1 MAWDNAAKNLTAKV
15 ITMVESGL
23 KYDAINYRDP
33 ITVGAFQ
40 WYGTRAAAVL
50 RRMRTENPSSWVGVA
65 ASLNSALDAHSD
77 ADSWWTS
84 RYLTTTEGNSI
95 KPVLSN
101 NVAIQHSQA
110 LADFEGYKNAY
121 VRQGGNAEGNT
132 QAMIFWFTMWHQTP
146 ARALNVLRS
155 AGVNATIDRLY
166 TFCMN
171 EPTFSRYRTRYTDA
185 RNIIKSGD
193 SSGINLFN
201 TPTPTPDPVD
211 PLDPGGDSAPDG
223 TGPIISTSLNYIR
236 KHGNELHLIMK
247 DGKTL
252 IAYPIQSNHWAFK
265 VTDVTGVPTDPGTV
279 PIDDPTPPPPAGDN
293 PGTKALAWMMA
304 NQEKWDYSQGA
315 GRLNPFASGYTDCS
329 GATYLAYLQTSGLK
343 IGTYTTPQSSFG
355 QLITT
360 DREKIRA
367 GIGLLPGDLIFYRNY
382 VRAGWPY
389 NHVEM
394 YTGNASRQTI
404 GQVGSTAPGPSL
416 HPMNRYLDWGRLAV
430 MARRPWA

>member
-65 ASLNSALDAHSD
+65 STLVASLDAHSNS
-77 ADSWWTS
+77 DSWWTS

-95 KPVLSN
+95 KPVLAAN
-101 NVAIQHSQA
+101 IAIQHNQA
-110 LADFEGYKNAY
+110 LIDFEGYKNSYA
-121 VRQGGNAEGNT
+121 RQGGDAEGNT
-132 QAMIFWFTMWHQTP
+132 QAMIFWFTMWHQNP
-146 ARALNVLRS
+146 SRALNVLRS
-155 AGVNATIDRLY
+155 AGINSTIDRLY
-166 TFCMN
+166 TYCMN
-171 EPTFSRYRTRYTDA
+171 EPTFSQYRTRYAEA
-185 RNIIKSGD
+185 RNIIKAGN
-193 SSGINLFN
+193 SSGIDLFSVGSY
-201 TPTPTPDPVD
+201 TSAPVD
-211 PLDPGGDSAPDG
+211 PDEPVGEAPPDG
-223 TGPIISTSLNYIR
+223 AEPIITTNLNYIR
-236 KHGNELHLIMK
+236 KHGNNLHLTMR

-252 IAYPIQSNHWAFK
+252 IAYPVQSNHWSFK

-279 PIDDPTPPPPAGDN
+279 PIPDPTPPPAGDN
-293 PGTKALAWMMA
+293 PGTKALAWVMSHLGTW
-304 NQEKWDYSQGA
+304 KYGQGP
-315 GRLNPFASGYTDCS
+315 GRLNPFTSGYSDCS
-329 GATYLAYLQTSGLK
+329 GMTYLAYLQTSGLK

-355 QLITT
+355 KLITT
-360 DREKIRA
+360 DREQIRA
-367 GIGLLPGDLIFYRNY
+367 GVGLLPGDIILYRNY

-394 YTGNASRQTI
+394 YTGNANRDTVGHPGGTGPTI
-404 GQVGSTAPGPSL
+404 
-416 HPMNRYLDWGRLAV
+416 HPMNKYLNWGKLAV

>member
-1 MAWDNAAKNLTAKV
+1 MWDNAAKNLTAKV

-65 ASLNSALDAHSD
+65 STLNSALDAHSND
-77 ADSWWTS
+77 DRWWTS

-95 KPVLSN
+95 KPVLVN

-121 VRQGGNAEGNT
+121 VNQGGDANGNT

-146 ARALNVLRS
+146 SRALNVLRS
-155 AGVNATIDRLY
+155 AGINATIDRLY

-171 EPTFSRYRTRYTDA
+171 EPTFSQYRTRYTEA
-185 RNIIKSGD
+185 RNIIKAGD
-193 SSGINLFN
+193 SSGIDLFSVGSY
-201 TPTPTPDPVD
+201 TPTPVD
-211 PLDPGGDSAPDG
+211 PDEPVGDAGPDG
-223 TGPIISTSLNYIR
+223 DGPTITTSLNYIR
-236 KHGNELHLIMK
+236 KHGNNLHLVMN
-247 DGKTL
+247 DGKTFT
-252 IAYPIQSNHWAFK
+252 AYPVQSNHWSLK
-265 VTDVTGVPTDPGTV
+265 VTEVSGVPTDPSTV
-279 PIDDPTPPPPAGDN
+279 PITGDTTPPPAGDN
-293 PGTKALAWMMA
+293 PGTKALAWMMS
-304 NQEKWDYSQGA
+304 NVERWGYGQGP
-315 GRLNPFASGYTDCS
+315 GRLNPFVSGYGDCS
-329 GATYLAYLQTSGLK
+329 SMTYLAYFQTSGMK

-355 QLITT
+355 KLITT
-360 DREKIRA
+360 DREQIRA

-394 YTGNASRQTI
+394 YTGNANRET
-404 GQVGSTAPGPSL
+404 VGHPSGTGPSI
-416 HPMNRYLDWGRLAV
+416 HPMNKFLDWGRLAV